1 MQKGTLGKFG
11 INTRKILQL
20 QVQMCTQNESAKNTY
35 LFAESHPVPAIF
47 TEYTGHT
54 ESPLISDEQKF
65 GLTNGPFGFPVR
77 MKE

>member
-1 MQKGTLGKFG
+1 
-11 INTRKILQL
+11 
-20 QVQMCTQNESAKNTY
+20 MCTQNESAKNTY
-35 LFAESHPVPAIF
+35 LFAESHPVLDIF

-54 ESPLISDEQKF
+54 GSPMVSDEQKF